1 MVKKTAGYLSSTL
14 KVLSWHG
21 EGGHKHGK
29 AAKQEDSAHQT
40 TKPSQ
45 KYGPVNRVTKKEER
59 SEENKPKYPQATNV
73 YFEGEQA
80 GKPLDSL
87 KTEIL
92 RDHVT
97 VSNRTIH
104 NDRKGLSMHCPIDHL
119 YVALEYLKCTSGELN
134 FISFS
139 LN

>member
-1 MVKKTAGYLSSTL
+1 M
-14 KVLSWHG
+14 LSWHG

-45 KYGPVNRVTKKEER
+45 KVWTCEQSDQKRKKGQ
-59 SEENKPKYPQATNV
+59 KKTNQNIPRQLMF

-119 YVALEYLKCTSGELN
+119 YVALEYLKCTSGGT
-134 FISFS
+134 
-139 LN
+139 

>member
-59 SEENKPKYPQATNV
+59 SEENKPKYPPRVQKLMLPK
-73 YFEGEQA
+73 QPL
-80 GKPLDSL
+80 GKKL
-87 KTEIL
+87 
-92 RDHVT
+92 V
-97 VSNRTIH
+97 
-104 NDRKGLSMHCPIDHL
+104 CPIGIRSQRVGNDGAHT
-119 YVALEYLKCTSGELN
+119 YTG
-134 FISFS
+134 
-139 LN
+139 